1 MEWINIIN
9 EVVPYTMGGAR
20 NGVKLTGDEESFYD
34 VGLDSLDVAA
44 LSVYLCEVLAV
55 PPSVERNGDLGNVAE
70 MIAFLDKHAVRRD
83 LTVPQIRALLD

>member
-20 NGVKLTGDEESFYD
+20 NGVKLTGEEQSFYD

-55 PPSVERNGDLGNVAE
+55 PPSVERDGDLGNVAE

-83 LTVPQIRALLD
+83 LAVPQIRALLD